1 MLKSKD
7 QSSNGQAG
15 RDTDRQIHMKETRK
29 KKADQERE
37 NEMRRD
43 LLPFLVRKKVILDSL
58 QRILP

>member
-7 QSSNGQAG
+7 QESNGQAG
-15 RDTDRQIHMKETRK
+15 RNTDRQIHMKERRK
-29 KKADQERE
+29 KKADQKRE
-37 NEMRRD
+37 NEMRRH